1 MDNRSVSHINI
12 ASLLFHFLI
21 SIYLTN
27 ALRCNQTGNF
37 TTNSTY
43 AKNRGL
49 LLSSL
54 ASNVIANGGF
64 YTATVGQGTDE
75 VYGLALCRADSSSEA
90 CSNCVNTTMIDL
102 IEKCPNQKEAISW
115 GEGDNCIMRY
125 ANRLI
130 FGRVEI
136 EPSEILVNT
145 GDIYSN
151 MEEFDQIWSNLMARL
166 LTKASMGSSK
176 VKFAAGDADLTP
188 FQKIY
193 ALMQCTPDI
202 SLSNCKYCLE
212 QAVGQYQDCCYGKQ
226 GGFVYTASC
235 IFRWDFYPFYNNSI
249 ADAPTPKPPVSISP
263 PSTNN
268 TISKENGIT
277 SARTVVIITVPTI
290 IFAALVALT
299 CCLFYY
305 RKPKQETKDLDEN
318 SSTECPKFNFES
330 IRLAT
335 NDFSDHNE
343 LGQGGFG
350 TVYKGVLSNGRVVA
364 VKRLTRNSKQGGVDF
379 KNEVMLVA
387 RLQHRNLVRLL
398 GFCSERNERLLI
410 YEYVPNSS
418 LDHFIYDRDKRLLM
432 DWNMRYKIIVGIA
445 RGILYL
451 HEDSQLRIIHRDL
464 KVSNILLDEKMNPKI
479 SDFGTARLFPIDQS
493 EDATSKI
500 VGTFGYMAPE
510 YVFNGIVSVKS
521 DVFSFG
527 ALDNWIGGTA
537 SNIID
542 PILIGAAS
550 TPDIVRCIQIG
561 LLCLQDDAAKRPT
574 MASVV
579 LMLDSC
585 TVAVPALSKPAYR
598 RYGHHTTI
606 MSENGITAART
617 VVIITVPAII
627 FAALVA
633 LTCSLFYYRKPKQE
647 TKVMFMLPEYILILH
662 RSREDLDEN
671 SSTECSKFNFEIIR
685 LATNDFSDHNKLGQ
699 GGFGTVYKTGN
710 FTTNSTYAKN
720 RGRLLSSL
728 ASNVTANGGFYTATV
743 GQGTDEVYGLALCR
757 ADSSSE
763 ACSNCVNTAITDLI
777 QKCPNQKEAISWGG
791 EIIASYDMQTA
802 RFLD

>member
-1 MDNRSVSHINI
+1 
-12 ASLLFHFLI
+12 
-21 SIYLTN
+21 
-27 ALRCNQTGNF
+27 
-37 TTNSTY
+37 
-43 AKNRGL
+43 
-49 LLSSL
+49 
-54 ASNVIANGGF
+54 
-64 YTATVGQGTDE
+64 
-75 VYGLALCRADSSSEA
+75 
-90 CSNCVNTTMIDL
+90 
-102 IEKCPNQKEAISW
+102 
-115 GEGDNCIMRY
+115 
-125 ANRLI
+125 
-130 FGRVEI
+130 
-136 EPSEILVNT
+136 
-145 GDIYSN
+145 
-151 MEEFDQIWSNLMARL
+151 MEEFDQIWGNLMARL
-166 LTKASMGSSK
+166 STKASMGSSK
-176 VKFAAGDADLTP
+176 VKFATGEADLIP

-202 SLSNCKYCLE
+202 SQSNCNYCLG
-212 QAVGQYQDCCYGKQ
+212 QAVGQYQNCCYGKQ
-226 GGFVYTASC
+226 GGLVYTPSC
-235 IFRWDFYPFYNNSI
+235 IFRWDLYPFYNNSI
-249 ADAPTPKPPVSISP
+249 ADAPTPTPPVSISP

-299 CCLFYY
+299 CSLFYY

-318 SSTECPKFNFES
+318 SSTECPKFNFET

-335 NDFSDHNE
+335 NDFSDHNK

-527 ALDNWIGGTA
+527 VLILEIITGQKSNKFCIGEEGGGDLITYAWDNWIGGTA

-550 TPDIVRCIQIG
+550 THDIVRCIQIG

-598 RYGHHTTI
+598 TYGHHTTI
-606 MSENGITAART
+606 MSGTQSKSCTSQLSVNQ
-617 VVIITVPAII
+617 
-627 FAALVA
+627 
-633 LTCSLFYYRKPKQE
+633 CSISE
-647 TKVMFMLPEYILILH
+647 
-662 RSREDLDEN
+662 
-671 SSTECSKFNFEIIR
+671 
-685 LATNDFSDHNKLGQ
+685 
-699 GGFGTVYKTGN
+699 
-710 FTTNSTYAKN
+710 
-720 RGRLLSSL
+720 
-728 ASNVTANGGFYTATV
+728 V
-743 GQGTDEVYGLALCR
+743 GPR
-757 ADSSSE
+757 
-763 ACSNCVNTAITDLI
+763 
-777 QKCPNQKEAISWGG
+777 
-791 EIIASYDMQTA
+791 
-802 RFLD
+802 

>member
-27 ALRCNQTGNF
+27 ALRCYQTGNF

-54 ASNVIANGGF
+54 ASNVTANGGF
-64 YTATVGQGTDE
+64 YTATVGQGADE

-115 GEGDNCIMRY
+115 WAAGDNCIIRY
-125 ANRLI
+125 ANRSI

-136 EPSEILVNT
+136 DPPEIFYNT
-145 GDIYSN
+145 GDIKFN

-166 LTKASMGSSK
+166 STKASMGSSK
-176 VKFAAGDADLTP
+176 VKFATREADLTP

-202 SLSNCKYCLE
+202 SQSNCNYCLG
-212 QAVGQYQDCCYGKQ
+212 QAVVQYNNCCHGKQ
-226 GGFVYTASC
+226 GGGVYTPSC
-235 IFRWDFYPFYNNSI
+235 IFRWDLYPFYNNSI
-249 ADAPTPKPPVSISP
+249 ADAPTPTPPVSISP
-263 PSTNN
+263 HSTNN
-268 TISKENGIT
+268 TISK
-277 SARTVVIITVPTI
+277 
-290 IFAALVALT
+290 ALVALT
-299 CCLFYY
+299 CSLFYY

-318 SSTECPKFNFES
+318 SSTECPKFNFET

-335 NDFSDHNE
+335 NDFSYHNK

-364 VKRLTRNSKQGGVDF
+364 VKRLTRNSKQGRVDF

-418 LDHFIYDRDKRLLM
+418 LDRFIYDRDKRLLM

-527 ALDNWIGGTA
+527 VL
-537 SNIID
+537 
-542 PILIGAAS
+542 IL
-550 TPDIVRCIQIG
+550 
-561 LLCLQDDAAKRPT
+561 
-574 MASVV
+574 
-579 LMLDSC
+579 
-585 TVAVPALSKPAYR
+585 
-598 RYGHHTTI
+598 
-606 MSENGITAART
+606 E
-617 VVIITVPAII
+617 IITGQK
-627 FAALVA
+627 
-633 LTCSLFYYRKPKQE
+633 S
-647 TKVMFMLPEYILILH
+647 
-662 RSREDLDEN
+662 N
-671 SSTECSKFNFEIIR
+671 KFRIGEE
-685 LATNDFSDHNKLGQ
+685 GE
-699 GGFGTVYKTGN
+699 G
-710 FTTNSTYAKN
+710 
-720 RGRLLSSL
+720 
-728 ASNVTANGGFYTATV
+728 
-743 GQGTDEVYGLALCR
+743 
-757 ADSSSE
+757 
-763 ACSNCVNTAITDLI
+763 DLI
-777 QKCPNQKEAISWGG
+777 TFVSKIFLFLYFSVTLAIEYGQ
-791 EIIASYDMQTA
+791 I
-802 RFLD
+802 